1 MIKSSFPAIRRL
13 LLLAGLVLL
22 SSRVPAGEPRSF
34 TSKDGRSIEA
44 EIISYKGDNL
54 RVRRADTKR
63 EFTLPLSSLSDED
76 QSSVRDFIRE
86 HPELRETIRP
96 SDVRIEY
103 SRAKFERTVT
113 SETYWRD
120 ESVENL
126 GYTFQVLNQS
136 SQPID
141 GLRLEYILFARTD
154 PDNYFRTAK
163 ANSELPLE
171 RKTGTDTIQT
181 IEPGRRAEIR
191 TTPIIVNRVT
201 YQDNSYTTN
210 SNGRRLNRW
219 RDRDIHGIWF
229 RLYDGDKLIQEG
241 SSPDSLRKS
250 ESWETP

>member
-1 MIKSSFPAIRRL
+1 MRPVL
-13 LLLAGLVLL
+13 LLLALCALV
-22 SSRVPAGEPRSF
+22 SSPVHAGETRNL

-63 EFTLPLSSLSDED
+63 EFTIPLSSLSEED
-76 QSSVRDFIRE
+76 QTSVRDFLRE
-86 HPELRETIRP
+86 HPELRETIRA
-96 SDVRIEY
+96 SDVRIEF

-126 GYTFQVLNQS
+126 GYTIQVLNQS
-136 SQPID
+136 SQPVE

-154 PDNYFRTAK
+154 PDNYYRTAK

-171 RKTGTDTIQT
+171 RKTGKDAIQT

-229 RLYDGDKLIQEG
+229 RLYDGDKLIQEV
-241 SSPDSLRKS
+241 SSPESLRKS
-250 ESWETP
+250 ETWETP

>member
-1 MIKSSFPAIRRL
+1 MRPVLI
-13 LLLAGLVLL
+13 LLALCALV
-22 SSRVPAGEPRSF
+22 SSPGHAGETRNL

-63 EFTLPLSSLSDED
+63 EFTIPLSSLSEED
-76 QSSVRDFIRE
+76 QTSVRDFLRE
-86 HPELRETIRP
+86 HPELRETIRA
-96 SDVRIEY
+96 SDVRIEF

-126 GYTFQVLNQS
+126 GYTIQVLNQS
-136 SQPID
+136 SQPVE

-154 PDNYFRTAK
+154 PDNYYRTAK

-171 RKTGTDTIQT
+171 RKTGKDAIQT

-229 RLYDGDKLIQEG
+229 RLYDGDKLIQEV
-241 SSPDSLRKS
+241 SSPESLRKS
-250 ESWETP
+250 ETWETP